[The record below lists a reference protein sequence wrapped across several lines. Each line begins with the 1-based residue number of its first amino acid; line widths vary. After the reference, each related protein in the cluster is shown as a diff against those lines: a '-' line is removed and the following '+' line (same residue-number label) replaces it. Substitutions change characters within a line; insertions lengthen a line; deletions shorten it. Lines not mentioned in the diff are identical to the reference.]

1 MEGLIASA
9 LKYGAGQGGSQPIT
23 FGGNAYSPNR
33 IERLTQYLD
42 RTAIDTITTSDNK
55 FDILL
60 VNYVLK
66 PEVVEELK
74 EYKFHKFYDL
84 FSVNPLGAGST
95 YTSNYSKYGRYDVV
109 QKYLIPTGGIYAT
122 FPGLGIEAVHK
133 DSNSSVFLDGFSGTL
148 NAGAQLDMT
157 VETKVDDI
165 PNDRT
170 YRPFIPQKLSIT
182 DVLPADKMHIDFET
196 DYIYGGMPDIRMVV
210 DEGKVGVKET
220 YYAMNYTISG
230 TQLVGELS
238 TGSYTSNPYTIIQR
252 YLPFAFGYPSNLSNT
267 FLTRLWIYYDINP
280 AYLSYFLNAMWKS
293 IFKSVGFYDNKLFME
308 W

>member
-42 RTAIDTITTSDNK
+42 RTVIDTITTSDNR

-66 PEVVEELK
+66 SEIIEELK
-74 EYKFHKFYDL
+74 KYKFHEFYDL
-84 FSVNPLGAGST
+84 FSNNPLRAGST
-95 YTSNYSKYGRYDVV
+95 HTSNYNKYGWYDVV
-109 QKYLIPTGGIYAT
+109 QKYLTPVSNIYAA

-133 DSNSSVFLDGFSGTL
+133 DSNSSVFLDVFSGTG
-148 NAGAQLDMT
+148 NAGAQLKMT
-157 VETKVDDI
+157 TARIDDI
-165 PNDRT
+165 PNDRI
-170 YRPFIPQKLSIT
+170 YLPFIPQKLSIT
-182 DVLPADKMHIDFET
+182 DVSPADKMHIDFET
-196 DYIYGGMPDIRMVV
+196 EYIYGGMPDIRMVV

-238 TGSYTSNPYTIIQR
+238 TGSYTSNPYTTIQR
-252 YLPFAFGYPSNLSNT
+252 YLPFAYGYPSNLNNT

-280 AYLSYFLNAMWKS
+280 AYISYFLNAMWKS
-293 IFKSVGFYDNKLFME
+293 IFKTVGFYDNKLFME

>member
-42 RTAIDTITTSDNK
+42 RNVIDTITTSDNR

-84 FSVNPLGAGST
+84 FSINPLWAGST
-95 YTSNYSKYGRYDVV
+95 YTSYYKNPPEGSNVV
-109 QKYLIPTGGIYAT
+109 QKYLIPSGRVNAI

-133 DSNSSVFLDGFSGTL
+133 DSNSSVFLDVFSGTS
-148 NAGAQLDMT
+148 NAGAQLEMT
-157 VETKVDDI
+157 TARVDDI
-165 PNDRT
+165 PNDRI
-170 YRPFIPQKLSIT
+170 YHPFIPQNLHIT

-196 DYIYGGMPDIRMVV
+196 EYIYGGMPDIRIVV

-220 YYAMNYTISG
+220 YYAMNYTALK

-238 TGSYTSNPYTIIQR
+238 TGSYTRNPYTTIQR
-252 YLPFAFGYPSNLSNT
+252 YLPFAYGYPSNLNYT
-267 FLTRLWIYYDINP
+267 FSTRLWIYYDISP
-280 AYLSYFLNAMWKS
+280 SYISYFLNAMWKS
-293 IFKSVGFYDNKLFME
+293 IFKSVGFYDNKLIME

>member
-33 IERLTQYLD
+33 IEKLTQYLD
-42 RTAIDTITTSDNK
+42 RNVIDTITTSDNR

-66 PEVVEELK
+66 PEVVSELK

-84 FSVNPLGAGST
+84 FSNSPLLSDFTFAYYYNNPLG
-95 YTSNYSKYGRYDVV
+95 NRVV
-109 QKYLIPTGGIYAT
+109 QKYLTPASRIYAT

-133 DSNSSVFLDGFSGTL
+133 DSNSSVFLDVFLGTS
-148 NAGAQLDMT
+148 NAGAILDMT
-157 VETKVDDI
+157 TARVDDI
-165 PNDRT
+165 PNDRI
-170 YRPFIPQKLSIT
+170 YRPFIPENLHIT

-196 DYIYGGMPDIRMVV
+196 EYIYGGMPDIRIVV

-220 YYAMNYTISG
+220 YYAMNYTALE
-230 TQLVGELS
+230 TQLVGKLS
-238 TGSYTSNPYTIIQR
+238 TGSYTSNPPTTIQR
-252 YLPFAFGYPSNLSNT
+252 YLPFAFGYLSNLGNA

-280 AYLSYFLNAMWKS
+280 AYISYFLNAMWKS
-293 IFKSVGFYDNKLFME
+293 IFKSVGFYDNKLIME